1 MRFMIAL
8 VRSLIPP
15 LASLVLLIMASG
27 LFNTF
32 VSVRLEMEGYQ
43 PKIIGIVTSG
53 LYAGILAGSI
63 WIGRWIQA
71 MGHIRSYVLFALGSM
86 VVVLGQCLWINPW
99 YWVSLRFIG
108 GIFMAGIFVVIES
121 WLLLQSTPKTRGAI
135 LSVYLGVF
143 YGALSLGQFLINVSD
158 PMSPISFYITAVL
171 CAVSVLPI
179 LLKKISEPKLE
190 EEAPLSM
197 GQLFRLSPL
206 GFIGGIVS
214 GMVLAAI
221 YGLVPV
227 YAKEMGFSVSQI
239 GNLMAMIIFGG
250 LCMQWPMGYWADQGD
265 RRSALNAASF
275 LSALFALA
283 LALLSSPSAYTLP
296 LAWAFGGFSFTLYP
310 LSMAYTCE
318 KVGENQIVAATGGFV
333 LSYGIG
339 AIGGPLLAPLI
350 MQWLGSGGLFY
361 FLAAISL
368 FLGFLGLKKPAAET
382 KPAPQEN
389 EDL

>member
-1 MRFMIAL
+1 
-8 VRSLIPP
+8 
-15 LASLVLLIMASG
+15 MASG

-32 VSVRLEMEGYQ
+32 VSVRLEMEGYE
-43 PKIIGIVTSG
+43 PEMIGIVTSG
-53 LYAGILAGSI
+53 LYVGILLGSI
-63 WIGRWIQA
+63 WIGRWIQK
-71 MGHIRSYVLFALGSM
+71 MGHIRSFVVFALGSM
-86 VVVLGQCLWINPW
+86 VVVLGQSFWINPW
-99 YWVSLRFIG
+99 FWVALRLIG
-108 GIFMAGIFVVIES
+108 GIFMAGIFIVIES
-121 WLLLQSTPKTRGAI
+121 WLLLQSTSKTRGAI

-143 YGALSLGQFLINVSD
+143 YGALSLGQFLINLSD
-158 PMSPISFYITAVL
+158 PMSATPFYITAFL

-179 LLKKISEPKLE
+179 LLKKICEPKLE

-206 GFIGGIVS
+206 GFVGGVVS

-227 YAKEMGFSVSQI
+227 YAKEMGFSVAEI

-250 LCMQWPMGYWADQGD
+250 LCMQWPMGYWADQGN
-265 RRSALNAASF
+265 RRTTLNTASF
-275 LSALFALA
+275 LSALFGIA
-283 LALLSSPSAYTLP
+283 LALLPSSSPYTLP
-296 LAWAFGGFSFTLYP
+296 LAWAFGGFAFTLYP

-318 KVGENQIVAATGGFV
+318 KVSENQIVAATGGFV

-339 AIGGPLLAPLI
+339 AIGGPLLAPLV
-350 MQWLGSGGLFY
+350 MEWLGSVGLFY

-368 FLGFLGLKKPAAET
+368 FLGLFGLKKPALEI